1 MRGPGDWSEIR
12 RPLAALGIVCLL
24 TAGCTAAG
32 GEPVAPATDPPASTS
47 AAHGRIEPCGSAVT
61 VEVPGTSNIF
71 GAGIAE
77 LPAPAGGGGGS
88 EPPCVSIS
96 RGTSTIQVDATGT
109 VHFEALRFDTSY
121 PHRCAQGHE
130 VTAPIWGPDG
140 PSVGGCTTNPGST
153 SISAAGAISGIS
165 SRHGVGYLV
174 GVFLPDATPQGPPPE
189 NLDFGHDYDFTALA
203 PSLRQ
208 TFFIG
213 DGRTTD
219 GSAQRFR
226 VPKSATRLYLG
237 FADAWSFR
245 HEPGY
250 YDDNSGSL
258 EVTMRFR

>member
-1 MRGPGDWSEIR
+1 MG
-12 RPLAALGIVCLL
+12 VVTLL
-24 TAGCTAAG
+24 TAGCNAAG
-32 GEPVAPATDPPASTS
+32 GEQAPTIAPPASTS
-47 AAHGRIEPCGSAVT
+47 AAPGRIEPCGSAVT

-71 GAGIAE
+71 GAGIADP
-77 LPAPAGGGGGS
+77 PAPAGGGGGS
-88 EPPCVSIS
+88 EPPCVSIP

-109 VHFEALRFDTSY
+109 VHFEALRFDTPH
-121 PHRCAQGHE
+121 PHRCAQGPE
-130 VTAPIWGPDG
+130 VTAPVWGPDG

-174 GVFLPDATPQGPPPE
+174 GVFLPDAIPQGPPPE
-189 NLDFGHDYDFTALA
+189 SLDFGHDYDFTALA

-213 DGRTTD
+213 DGHTTD
-219 GSAQRFR
+219 GTAQRFW
-226 VPKSATRLYLG
+226 VPKKATRVYLG
-237 FADAWSFR
+237 FTDAWSFR

-258 EVTMRFR
+258 EVTARFR